1 VVAPLSVRFRSR
13 RVGHGYNF
21 DESLLEDCVGAKRKN
36 RKCKLQTTTTTTTC
50 VRDDDDDDDGI
61 RR

>member
-1 VVAPLSVRFRSR
+1 MVAPLSVRFRSR
-13 RVGHGYNF
+13 RVGHGFNF
-21 DESLLEDCVGAKRKN
+21 DESLLVNCVEAKRKN
-36 RKCKLQTTTTTTTC
+36 RKCKLQTTTTTC